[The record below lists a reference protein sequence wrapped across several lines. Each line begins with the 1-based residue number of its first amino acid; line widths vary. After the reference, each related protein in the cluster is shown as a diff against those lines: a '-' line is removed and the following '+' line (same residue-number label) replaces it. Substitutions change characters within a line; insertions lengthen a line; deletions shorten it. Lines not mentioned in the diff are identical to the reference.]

1 MRQLTQLP
9 LALGFGVSTPAQV
22 KEVAQLA
29 DGVVVGS
36 ALVKFIEAH
45 AFAPDL
51 AAQLEAF
58 TRHLTAPLHP
68 S

>member
-1 MRQLTQLP
+1 MRRLTNLP

-22 KEVAQLA
+22 AEVARLA

-36 ALVKFIEAH
+36 AIVKLIEAH
-45 AFAPDL
+45 SASPDL
-51 AAQLEAF
+51 PARLEAF
-58 TRHLTAPLHP
+58 TRQLTAPLQP